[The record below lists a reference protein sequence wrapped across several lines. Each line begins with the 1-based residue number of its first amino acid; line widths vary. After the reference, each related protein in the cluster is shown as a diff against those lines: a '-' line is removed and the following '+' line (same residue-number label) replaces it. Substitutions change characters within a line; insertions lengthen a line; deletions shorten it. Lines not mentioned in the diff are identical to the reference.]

1 MTNVFNTLLLA
12 LCIADLLVIAA
23 NLPLAISVHTQLDM
37 FRSAMQS
44 TVFRVWSTILKL
56 QDSASLGVLLK
67 MISLET
73 LFIYS
78 VILRKYWQVS
88 TAGWCCRP
96 ATRCATWP
104 SPPRCCW
111 HWPSR
116 WSATTPS
123 PRPTPTRSASPTR
136 PGRGTVIAI
145 IRYNLQ
151 FWHMYFHLLILTNI
165 FANPKMEV

>member
-44 TVFRVWSTILKL
+44 TVFRVWSISLKL

-104 SPPRCCW
+104 SLPRCCW
-111 HWPSR
+111 RWPSR

-136 PGRGTVIAI
+136 PGRGSHRNNKI
-145 IRYNLQ
+145 
-151 FWHMYFHLLILTNI
+151 
-165 FANPKMEV
+165 